1 MARRLPE
8 DAIKR
13 RRQVFKR
20 IYQNMEHWQ
29 ALREDR
35 GMDSVIT
42 DEFTGEDIYLGD
54 LLVGLPYLPRRQ
66 REAFKL
72 ICLQGYTETA
82 ARDELLPN
90 SKSSTPVQQYAD
102 SGLIS
107 MVAAY
112 DLKQVGKWPPADKPK
127 PARKKTQ
134 RRKEMAATAPQPPIH
149 PLLKKHLDEARAD
162 ILAQIEGLKVAL
174 KQVDDMLL
182 GHSSTPPVTPAPP
195 QPAPNPVPEGKPNL
209 HETAKELAGLGT
221 S

>member
-1 MARRLPE
+1 VARRLPE
-8 DAIKR
+8 DSIKR

-20 IYQNMEHWQ
+20 IYQNMEHWK

-35 GMDSVIT
+35 GMASVIT
-42 DEFTGEDIYLGD
+42 DELTGEDIDLGD
-54 LLVGLPYLPRRQ
+54 LLVGLLYLPRRQ
-66 REAFKL
+66 REAFEL
-72 ICLQGYTETA
+72 ICLKGYTETA

-107 MVAAY
+107 MIDAY
-112 DLKQVGKWPPADKPK
+112 DLKQIGKWPPAAKPK
-127 PARKKTQ
+127 PVRKKTTR
-134 RRKEMAATAPQPPIH
+134 RRKEVATPTLAPIH

-182 GHSSTPPVTPAPP
+182 GVPAPIANGTTAVT
-195 QPAPNPVPEGKPNL
+195 QPAPNPVPEGKPSL
-209 HETAKELAGLGT
+209 AETAKELAGLN